1 MNDEHPRRDGDHE
14 MMHDDLSSSSS
25 IQ

>member
-14 MMHDDLSSSSS
+14 MLHDDLSSSSS